1 MTWLSLLLLPIYLK
15 YLQFTEGP
23 PIYDVTHLGGGGS
36 AKRLCYCIGL
46 FSIMGNKGEGGIK
59 NLKKWALSLIL
70 NASFIS
76 KGTVF
81 ELQKK
86 LYSFY
91 LFFFLFFKNEI
102 FFSLMDDFSYLLI
115 CTFAKDINIS
125 SMCASAQSLVKDFLS
140 SSPN

>member
-1 MTWLSLLLLPIYLK
+1 M
-15 YLQFTEGP
+15 
-23 PIYDVTHLGGGGS
+23 D
-36 AKRLCYCIGL
+36 
-46 FSIMGNKGEGGIK
+46 NKGEGGIK
-59 NLKKWALSLIL
+59 NLKKWVMSLIL

-76 KGTVF
+76 KETFF

-86 LYSFY
+86 LFSLY